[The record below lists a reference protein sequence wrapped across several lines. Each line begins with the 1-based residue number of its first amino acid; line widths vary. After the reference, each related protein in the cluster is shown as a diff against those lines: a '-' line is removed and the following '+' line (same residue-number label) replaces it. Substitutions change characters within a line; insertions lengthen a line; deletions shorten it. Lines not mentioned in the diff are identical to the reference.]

1 MMENTIKA
9 LDPRGLFNDVQRAP
23 LAPRPDTLAGK
34 TVYIINS
41 WPGDT
46 HGFGEVEK
54 ALDAYLRQKYDGVRL
69 EYRTRMSYSSDD
81 PPCGRR

>member
-1 MMENTIKA
+1 MEDKILKA

-23 LAPRPDTLAGK
+23 LAPRLDTLAGK

-46 HGFGEVEK
+46 HGFNQVEE
-54 ALDAYLRQKYDGVRL
+54 ALDAYLREKYD
-69 EYRTRMSYSSDD
+69 
-81 PPCGRR
+81 